1 MTSYDT
7 FFFDAYKYD
16 AVNGVLRLHYS
27 FKNGPAFEE
36 TVSFPLPEED
46 LSPDA
51 MLALDHAFRLIFLL
65 AGASYYKTYVPQ
77 RLECKAFPLDKAAA
91 AFFEKTYLNGLGE
104 FAYRNKLDLDGK
116 INFAVDANAAP
127 EKHVSLPP
135 KHKLLVP
142 VGGGKDSIVSIE
154 TLKQAG
160 ETVTLFALASAA
172 GIAAP
177 IAETITASA
186 LPSITVRRALS
197 PNLVEI
203 NKAGALNGHVP
214 ITAILS
220 AIAVATAILH
230 GFDAVVMSNEH
241 GASAPNLKV
250 GGREINHQYSKS
262 FEFEQDFAQYLAA
275 RISLDIAYFSLL
287 RQLSE
292 ADIARRFAKLEKYHG
307 VFRSCNTAFRQEL
320 AARGKN
326 WCCECPKCR
335 FVFLA
340 LAPFMEK
347 PHLVEIFGKDM
358 LDDPA
363 QREGYTELCGLSAH
377 KPFECVGEIEESA
390 LLMQKLHRSPAWK
403 DDAIVRELGSKL
415 DKDVKDFDQRFNA
428 LFQPSADHRVPE
440 KFLRM
445 LDGRR

>member
-1 MTSYDT
+1 MTSYDA
-7 FFFDAYKYD
+7 FFFDDYKYD
-16 AVNGVLRLHYS
+16 AASGALRLHYS

-36 TVSFPLPEED
+36 TVTFPVPEED
-46 LSPDA
+46 LPSNT

-65 AGASYYKTYVPQ
+65 AGTSYYKACVPQ

-104 FAYRNKLDLDGK
+104 FAYRNKLDLSGK
-116 INFAVDANAAP
+116 INFSAASTAP
-127 EKHVSLPP
+127 EKPISLPP

-160 ETVTLFALASAA
+160 EPVTLFALASAA

-197 PNLVEI
+197 PNLVEL

-230 GFDAVVMSNEH
+230 DFDAVVMSNEH
-241 GASAPNLKV
+241 GASAPNLQV
-250 GGREINHQYSKS
+250 GGRAINHQYSKS
-262 FEFEQDFAQYLAA
+262 FEFEQDFAHYVAE
-275 RISLDIAYFSLL
+275 RISPSIAYFSLL
-287 RQLSE
+287 RPLSE
-292 ADIARRFAKLEKYHG
+292 TDIARRFTKFDKYHG

-347 PHLVEIFGKDM
+347 QHLTEIFGKDM

-390 LLMQKLHRSPAWK
+390 LLMQKLHRSPVWK
-403 DDAIVRELGSKL
+403 DDVIVRELGGKL
-415 DKDVKDFDQRFNA
+415 DKDAKDFDARFNA
-428 LFQPSADHRVPE
+428 LFTLSADHRVPE

-445 LDGRR
+445 LDARR